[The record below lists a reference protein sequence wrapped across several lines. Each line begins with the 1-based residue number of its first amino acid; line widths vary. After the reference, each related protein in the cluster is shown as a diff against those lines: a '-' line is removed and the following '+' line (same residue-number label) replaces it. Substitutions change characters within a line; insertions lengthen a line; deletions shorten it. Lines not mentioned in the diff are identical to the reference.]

1 MKIKELAEDLIDAEG
16 KPLDSQK
23 CLIELGHLLYLDSDK
38 NILWACP
45 IMRDDTLNRIP
56 IDDDGSE
63 EVELCWYPIED
74 EGFAEYSK
82 SELKRINKFF
92 KTNFK

>member
-1 MKIKELAEDLIDAEG
+1 MKVKELAEDLIDAEG

-23 CLIELGHLLYLDSDK
+23 CLIELDHLLYLDSDK
-38 NILWACP
+38 KTLWACP
-45 IMRDDTLNRIP
+45 IMKDNTLDKDRYDD
-56 IDDDGSE
+56 SE
-63 EVELCWYPIED
+63 EVEICWFPMED

-92 KTNFK
+92 KTNFE